1 MGYPLSTR
9 GIDPMA
15 DGSPIELGAILAR
28 ASRSLTP
35 HERRYPQT
43 ERKALA
49 LVWPVRWK
57 HFKLELTISL

>member
-15 DGSPIELGAILAR
+15 DGSPIELGAILAQEH
-28 ASRSLTP
+28 ASIFRQVIVQV
-35 HERRYPQT
+35 E